1 MRGIILKI
9 EKAVANGL
17 KIHRLGGFT
26 RGRVLNFEKNLLTI
40 R

>member
-17 KIHRLGGFT
+17 KI